1 MARLKITYR
10 KSAIGYSH
18 DQKATIRSLG
28 LRRLNSVV
36 IHNDTPTIR
45 GMIFKVRHLVSV
57 EEIPDDRPPATDHS
71 DDLKRIEGIGPQ
83 IARALNTAGI
93 TTFAQ
98 LAALE
103 PAQIDAILRNHNI
116 RLALTDTWPEQA
128 RLAADGKWEDLK
140 ALQAQLTA
148 GRRVRKEKSV

>member
-1 MARLKITYR
+1 MSRLKITYR

-18 DQKATIRSLG
+18 DQKATIQSLG

-36 IHNDTPTIR
+36 VHDDTPTIR

-57 EEIPDDRPPATDHS
+57 EEIPDGDAPADNPG
-71 DDLKRIEGIGPQ
+71 DDLTRIEGIGPK
-83 IARALNTAGI
+83 IARALHTAGI

-103 PAQIDAILRNHNI
+103 PAQISEILRASKT
-116 RLALTDTWPEQA
+116 RLAFTDTWPEQA
-128 RLAADGKWEDLK
+128 RLAAAGKWDELA

-148 GRRVRKEKSV
+148 GRQA

>member
-1 MARLKITYR
+1 MSRLKITYR

-36 IHNDTPTIR
+36 IHEDTPTIR

-57 EEIPDDRPPATDHS
+57 EELPDSNAPADNPG
-71 DDLKRIEGIGPQ
+71 DDLTRIEGIGPK
-83 IARALNTAGI
+83 IARALNAAGI

-103 PAQIDAILRNHNI
+103 PARISAILRDTNI

-128 RLAADGKWEDLK
+128 RLAAEGKWNDLT
-140 ALQAQLTA
+140 ALQTQLTA
-148 GRRVRKEKSV
+148 GRQA

>member
-1 MARLKITYR
+1 MSRLKITYR
-10 KSAIGYSH
+10 KSAIGYSR

-36 IHNDTPTIR
+36 IHDDTPTIR

-57 EEIPDDRPPATDHS
+57 EEIPDSDAPDGNPG
-71 DDLKRIEGIGPQ
+71 DDLQRIEGIGPK

-98 LAALE
+98 LAALD
-103 PAQIDAILRNHNI
+103 PARISEILRASRS
-116 RLALTDTWPEQA
+116 RLAFTDTWPEQA
-128 RLAADGKWEDLK
+128 RLAAEGKWDELT

-148 GRRVRKEKSV
+148 GRQA

>member
-1 MARLKITYR
+1 MSRLKITYR
-10 KSAIGYSH
+10 KSAIGYSR
-18 DQKATIRSLG
+18 DQKATIQSLG

-36 IHNDTPTIR
+36 VHDDTPTIR

-57 EEIPDDRPPATDHS
+57 EEIPDSDAPADNPG
-71 DDLKRIEGIGPQ
+71 DDLKRIEGIGPK
-83 IARALNTAGI
+83 IARALHAAGI

-103 PAQIDAILRNHNI
+103 PAQISAILRASTI
-116 RLALTDTWPEQA
+116 RLAFTETWPEQA
-128 RLAADGKWEDLK
+128 RLAAEGRWDELA

-148 GRRVRKEKSV
+148 GRQA

>member
-1 MARLKITYR
+1 MSRLKITYR

-36 IHNDTPTIR
+36 IHDDTPTIR

-57 EEIPDDRPPATDHS
+57 EEIPDNDAPATNQR
-71 DDLKRIEGIGPQ
+71 DDLERIEGIGPK
-83 IARALNTAGI
+83 IARALNAAGI

-103 PAQIDAILRNHNI
+103 PARISEILRESKI
-116 RLALTDTWPEQA
+116 RLAFTETWPEQA
-128 RLAADGKWEDLK
+128 RLAAEGKWDELK

-148 GRRVRKEKSV
+148 GRQA